1 MAVVLRA
8 ASLLLAY
15 EGELNTSSNPVPR
28 LVEFQ
33 SLSKLTAALSTRKWK
48 LTKGTSA
55 ATALIFAQEPVL
67 QSSGAQGLAA
77 PPFDE
82 LAWWPETTNTTNN
95 MRPAVYSC
103 CFLKSCCAL

>member
-1 MAVVLRA
+1 M
-8 ASLLLAY
+8 
-15 EGELNTSSNPVPR
+15 
-28 LVEFQ
+28 
-33 SLSKLTAALSTRKWK
+33 LTQGAALAAD
-48 LTKGTSA
+48 LSA
-55 ATALIFAQEPVL
+55 SYDDHYTYYVSMSMICAQEPVL

>member
-15 EGELNTSSNPVPR
+15 EGEFNTSSNPVPR

-55 ATALIFAQEPVL
+55 ATAAGHDLAVALGHYGKAEPYASL
-67 QSSGAQGLAA
+67 LAA
-77 PPFDE
+77 LHTARATAYQALLEDPPIGGVIPS
-82 LAWWPETTNTTNN
+82 L
-95 MRPAVYSC
+95 SIIS
-103 CFLKSCCAL
+103 L